1 MSEPNVVD
9 EEGNTK
15 SQYAIDLDSLSEQE
29 VINKDIL
36 DAWLLFTGNT
46 YKDLISMYKKEDE
59 VKKLI
64 ISSKKAKTN
73 HSIKTIKSKA
83 KSVDFNDILFG

>member
-1 MSEPNVVD
+1 
-9 EEGNTK
+9 
-15 SQYAIDLDSLSEQE
+15 
-29 VINKDIL
+29 
-36 DAWLLFTGNT
+36 
-46 YKDLISMYKKEDE
+46 MYKKEDE

-73 HSIKTIKSKA
+73 HSIKTIKSRA